1 MSDPQLPQT
10 RRAHPGLVARV
21 FCLVLAVGCLAG
33 TATAAE
39 RGETAA
45 LWQRL
50 AQGKAVALMRHASA
64 PGFSDPPD
72 FSVDDCSTQ
81 RNLSEAGRAEART
94 IGASIRAHGI
104 DNAAVRSSQWCR
116 CLDTARL
123 LGFGPVVPTPALNSF
138 FEQRDRADA
147 QTRAARALLAD
158 TTVSGARIWVTHQ
171 VNISALTGLTTRPGE
186 IVVVAP
192 RDGDIEVLG
201 RLAPLDD

>member
-1 MSDPQLPQT
+1 M
-10 RRAHPGLVARV
+10 
-21 FCLVLAVGCLAG
+21 
-33 TATAAE
+33 
-39 RGETAA
+39 
-45 LWQRL
+45 
-50 AQGKAVALMRHASA
+50 
-64 PGFSDPPD
+64 
-72 FSVDDCSTQ
+72 
-81 RNLSEAGRAEART
+81 
-94 IGASIRAHGI
+94 
-104 DNAAVRSSQWCR
+104 RSSQWCR

-158 TTVSGARIWVTHQ
+158 TAVSGARIWVTHQ

-192 RDGDIEVLG
+192 RDGDVEVLG